1 MFNTI
6 KIILTACF
14 KEHTFV
20 YNINISIMHCIHF
33 LARQNNI
40 AEMWINH
47 FPNYEWQ
54 LSVNIKQSQFAELVR
69 FTSALCSRGTPPDLT
84 DKAECTCTAV
94 ISLPDWGN
102 PIRWLQEDVVLNKIY
117 SQQMTRLFLFFF
129 LSLSLWNN
137 TIMHHTRFVHSF
149 TLHKIIYFLH
159 YIFS

>member
-69 FTSALCSRGTPPDLT
+69 FTSALCSRGTPPDPT

-94 ISLPDWGN
+94 ISLPDWGS

-117 SQQMTRLFLFFF
+117 SQQMIRLFLFFF
-129 LSLSLWNN
+129 SLSLFMKQHYNASYAVC
-137 TIMHHTRFVHSF
+137 TF
-149 TLHKIIYFLH
+149 IY
-159 YIFS
+159 IK